1 LKTFAFEWKKST
13 GISRNFGG
21 IFDLPRLKSELEEL
35 ERETS
40 QPDFWNNPR
49 QAAKTGRRQA
59 DLERQLNRLH
69 HLEQQRDDLFAILD
83 LIGQQGDPELEAEWS
98 KGIKE
103 IEVSLEAWRLEQML
117 SDEHDQNNA
126 ILSINPGAGGTESQ
140 DWAQMLM
147 RMYVR
152 WAQERGYKV
161 ETIDLQPGDEAGI
174 KSVTLGINGPSAYG
188 YLRSEAGVH
197 RLVRISPF
205 DANKRRHTS
214 FAAVGVYP
222 ELEDDIDIVIE
233 DKDLK
238 IDTFRAGGAGG
249 QNVNKVETA
258 VRMTHLPTGIVVQCQ
273 NARSQLQNREGAMRV
288 LKAKL
293 FELEQQKKDTE
304 FQNIIGEKK
313 DIAWGSQIR
322 SYVFQPYQMVKD
334 HRTNHESGNV
344 AAVMDGALDPF
355 IEAYLTMKA
364 AKASH
369 IPAK

>member
-1 LKTFAFEWKKST
+1 LQTRSLT
-13 GISRNFGG
+13 YGG
-21 IFDLPRLKSELEEL
+21 LFDLPRLSTELEEI
-35 ERETS
+35 EQEIA
-40 QPDFWNNPR
+40 QPDFWKNA
-49 QAAKTGRRQA
+49 QAAAKVGRRKASLEGQIQRLES
-59 DLERQLNRLH
+59 LERQFGDLEALVELMGEQEDSDLQEELSTGLRQVEATLEEWKLERLLSGQH
-69 HLEQQRDDLFAILD
+69 DSNPAIL
-83 LIGQQGDPELEAEWS
+83 
-98 KGIKE
+98 
-103 IEVSLEAWRLEQML
+103 
-117 SDEHDQNNA
+117 N
-126 ILSINPGAGGTESQ
+126 INPGAGGTESQ

-152 WAQERGYKV
+152 WAEHRGYKV

-174 KSVTLGINGPSAYG
+174 KSVTLGISGPQAYG
-188 YLRSEAGVH
+188 YLKAEAGVH

-222 ELEDDIDIVIE
+222 ELEDEDEEVVID

-258 VRMTHLPTGIVVQCQ
+258 VRMTHIPTGIVVQCQ
-273 NARSQLQNREGAMRV
+273 NQRSQLQNRMGAMRV

-293 FELEQQKKDTE
+293 FELEQKKKEAE
-304 FQNIIGEKK
+304 FKNIVGEKK

-344 AAVMDGALDPF
+344 SSVMDGALDPF
-355 IEAYLTMKA
+355 IEAYLK
-364 AKASH
+364 KQSS
-369 IPAK
+369 